1 MHSADYILDERKKS
15 GRREFLIRWTNYSA
29 RFDSWSDEV
38 SQGLMQTWE
47 RRRGRR
53 KWSKMLPA
61 DSIQKTR
68 GSGIHKEFLV
78 KFCEGNELQWTPF
91 VSQTLIDAWAAKT
104 RIRMRRKS

>member
-29 RFDSWSDEV
+29 RFDSWSHEV
-38 SQGLMQTWE
+38 TQALMKTWK
-47 RRRGRR
+47 RRQSNR

-68 GSGIHKEFLV
+68 GSGIYKEFLV

-91 VSQTLIDAWAAKT
+91 VSQTLIDDWAGK
-104 RIRMRRKS
+104 RHRRMCRNL